1 MKDRCENYDSCYF
14 LVKKRMKFDLFFPA
28 NKLILRPSSNSHRTR
43 KERGDETDGGV
54 EGGGRQVKHEVLFY
68 LTDLCQA

>member
-14 LVKKRMKFDLFFPA
+14 LVKMRMKFDFFFSPA

-43 KERGDETDGGV
+43 KEKGDETEAL
-54 EGGGRQVKHEVLFY
+54 EGGGTGETRGFFLSH
-68 LTDLCQA
+68 